1 MSQLKLK
8 QILEL
13 SSTSPVTGDVLTYN
27 SSTRKYENSALPDA
41 FNGTSGRD
49 GGNGTSGSS
58 GTNGTSG
65 TNGSSG
71 SSGTN

>member
-13 SSTSPVTGDVLTYN
+13 SSTSPVNGDVLKYN

-41 FNGTSGRD
+41 FDGTSGRD
-49 GGNGTSGSS
+49 GGNGT
-58 GTNGTSG
+58 NGTS
-65 TNGSSG
+65 GSSG
-71 SSGTN
+71 SSGS